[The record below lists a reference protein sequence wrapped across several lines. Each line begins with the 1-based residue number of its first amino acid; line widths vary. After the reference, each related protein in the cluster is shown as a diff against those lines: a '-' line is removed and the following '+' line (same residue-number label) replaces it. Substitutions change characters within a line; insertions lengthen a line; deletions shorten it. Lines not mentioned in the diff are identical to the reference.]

1 MTTKNKV
8 TPIKPNADFSAIQVM
23 STMLSRA
30 MLSAQLGMQYG
41 TSRDV
46 YQALG
51 YDKDV
56 TYDQYCAAYGRQDI
70 ARAVIDRPVAASW
83 QGGFELI
90 ESDDEK
96 DTKLENAWYDMYDK
110 LKLRSK
116 LAQLDRLTGLGTYGV
131 LLLGLSDAK
140 TTQDFAQPVQG
151 VKHDLLY
158 VKPFGGMATQG
169 SAQIQTYVTDPSD
182 PRYGQPLIYSITVNN
197 LSTGSSEILQ
207 VHFSRVI
214 HVADG
219 LMESEIEGTPRL
231 MCVWNRLMDLEKIVG
246 GSAEMFWRGARP
258 GYTGAIDKEFQVTPE
273 AKADLQAQLDEYEH
287 NLRRFLTTQGV
298 DIKSLNSQVENPA
311 AHVDVCIQ
319 MISAV
324 TGIPKRVLTGSERG
338 ELASSQDRD
347 SWFDTID
354 ARRSEFLEPMIIR
367 PFVDRCIELQ
377 ILPAPADE
385 YAVQWAD
392 LRSPS
397 DADKANVGST
407 RSTSIKNYAST
418 PGAELVVPK
427 KSFYRIC
434 LGLDDDEVELI
445 EQELEAAMGSE
456 TNAPEMQPGGGEV
469 VPPEV
474 PAAVPPG
481 NQPAAP
487 PAGK

>member
-1 MTTKNKV
+1 MTTKSKV

-30 MLSAQLGMQYG
+30 MLSAQLGMSYG
-41 TSRDV
+41 TNRDL

-51 YDKDV
+51 YDKDI
-56 TYDQYCAAYGRQDI
+56 TYNQYVSQYSRQDI
-70 ARAVIDRPVAASW
+70 ARAVIDRPVSATW

-90 ESDDEK
+90 EANDEK
-96 DTKLENAWYDMYDK
+96 DTKLENAWYDLYDK

-140 TTQDFAQPVQG
+140 TIQDFAQPVQG

-169 SAQIQTYVTDPSD
+169 SARIQTYVTGPSD
-182 PRYGQPLIYSITVNN
+182 PRYGQPLIYSITINN

-207 VHFSRVI
+207 VHYSRVI

-298 DIKSLNSQVENPA
+298 DIKSLQSQVENPT

-338 ELASSQDRD
+338 ELASTQDQS
-347 SWFDTID
+347 SWFNLID
-354 ARRSEFLEPMIIR
+354 GRRGEFAEPMIIR
-367 PFVDRCIELQ
+367 PFIDRCIELQ
-377 ILPAPADE
+377 ILPPPVKE
-385 YAVQWAD
+385 YSIQWPD

-397 DADKANVGST
+397 DKDKADIGSV
-407 RSTSIKNYAST
+407 RSTAIKNYAST
-418 PGAELVVPK
+418 PAAELVVPK

-434 LGLDDDEVELI
+434 LGLDDDEVSLI
-445 EQELEAAMGSE
+445 EEELQAALGSE
-456 TNAPEMQPGGGEV
+456 VNAPEMQPGGGVV
-469 VPPEV
+469 VPPPV
-474 PAAVPPG
+474 PAVVPPA
-481 NQPAAP
+481 NQPPIP